1 MAIIRS
7 KRETKFTV
15 INNCVFERNNLS
27 FAAMGMLGYLLEKPD
42 NWSVNPIELAKATE
56 GTAKKSGRDA
66 VYALLDELMA
76 KGFVTRIKYAN
87 GKVDYTVFDEPVT
100 DNPYYGKD
108 VLREIPI
115 TENPDTENPD
125 TEKADVLTSTE
136 RTTSTKKEVVKTD
149 GDKLPPKVTTS
160 KKETCISD
168 DFVLPDDWID
178 WAKEK
183 RPELSTDD
191 IHDLFESF
199 KDHHLS
205 KGSKFLD
212 WKRAW
217 QTWVRNDEKFHP
229 VKQKPSDDD
238 IFRGCVNYG

>member
-115 TENPDTENPD
+115 TENPDTE
-125 TEKADVLTSTE
+125 KADVLTSTE

-149 GDKLPPKVTTS
+149 GEKLPS
-160 KKETCISD
+160 KKETHLPD
-168 DFVLPDDWID
+168 DFLLPDDWIV

-183 RPELSTDD
+183 RPELSTDT

-205 KGSKFLD
+205 KDNKFAD

-217 QTWVRNDEKFHP
+217 QNWVRNDKKFHP
-229 VKQKPSDDD
+229 VRKTSTDGYYEDLA
-238 IFRGCVNYG
+238 RGAI